1 MDRTELKNYI
11 MEFYNAEPD
20 FPWINYPDYEVFRH
34 SNNQKWFALIM
45 DIPKAKLGLTDEGII
60 SIVNLKCDPIIIGNL
75 RSENGFFPAY
85 HMNKNNWI
93 TVALDGSA
101 ADDKIKMLLDMSF
114 ELTNVKTKKQK
125 PAD

>member
-20 FPWINYPDYEVFRH
+20 FPWIKYPDYEVFRH

-45 DIPKAKLGLTDEGII
+45 DIPKAKLGLSNEGSL

-75 RSENGFFPAY
+75 RTEKGFFPAY